1 MKSYNKVI
9 KIKFISNLKKVGCK
23 MKFITYKYNDKESV
37 GLLTIQGIIPL
48 PKFNSMFELIENFDM
63 ETVNEAPADYIPLK
77 EVKLLAPIP
86 HPRRNIL
93 CLGKNYED
101 HAKELGATK
110 ISDKFV
116 PEDPIY
122 FTKSADAV
130 IAHGD
135 DIKFYSEVTKQVDY
149 EVELAIV
156 IGKEGINIKP
166 EEAEDYIFGYTI
178 INDVSAR
185 DLQVR
190 HKQWFKAKSLDTFC
204 PMGPCLV
211 HKSHLPLPVR
221 LDIKSFVNGELRQ
234 NSNTNKLIF
243 DIPYIISDLSQGFT
257 LKPGDVIATGTPS
270 GVGFGF
276 NPPKLLSDGDVI
288 ECYIEKIG
296 SLVNKVKSI

>member
-1 MKSYNKVI
+1 MVDLI
-9 KIKFISNLKKVGCK
+9 AGGDAVLTQVQKIADSAAA
-23 MKFITYKYNDKESV
+23 DKNF
-37 GLLTIQGIIPL
+37 PL
-48 PKFNSMFELIENFDM
+48 VAVED
-63 ETVNEAPADYIPLK
+63 VNI
-77 EVKLLAPIP
+77 LAPIQRTP
-86 HPRRNIL
+86 KNIF
-93 CLGKNYED
+93 CVGKNYVE
-101 HAKELGATK
+101 HALEFEKTRDANVAVPKFPVIFSKPATCITGPNTVVKRHPGA
-110 ISDKFV
+110 
-116 PEDPIY
+116 
-122 FTKSADAV
+122 
-130 IAHGD
+130 GD
-135 DIKFYSEVTKQVDY
+135 QIDY

-156 IGKEGINIKP
+156 IGKEGINIKH

-276 NPPKLLSDGDVI
+276 NPPKLLSDGDVV